1 METPVSVATAL
12 EMMQM
17 VAIVLLSGVFA
28 SIFAKKIRVPDIV
41 LYLFAGILL
50 GPFVFSFVTIPT
62 DSAVNQFILTLG
74 AAYILFDG
82 GAVTR
87 LAVLKKVWLSLLI
100 LATIGVVITGAITGF
115 AAQYLLGLPL
125 IIALLL
131 GVSLAPTDPAT
142 LVPVFKQ
149 VAVRQKV
156 AQTVVS
162 ESAFNDATGAIMTF
176 AILGIAM
183 GGEYSISGSLA
194 TLGMEAG
201 IGIVIGAAIGFTAAF
216 LIGHKSYAFLRD
228 HMTLVTL
235 ILTAVAYLASISLHG
250 SGFMAVFIAGIMLGN
265 NEMFGFHVDAV
276 DEEKLHDYVEVTG
289 LTFRMFI
296 FILLGAQVDFTLIQ
310 QYLLPGIG
318 VTLVFMFVARPLTV
332 FISTL
337 IDRKAEWTF
346 KERLFMC
353 WTRETGVIPAAL
365 AGLLVGM
372 GAPGAE
378 VIASVVFIAILMT
391 IVIQATTTKWLAK
404 KLDLLEE

>member
-12 EMMQM
+12 DMMQM

-28 SIFAKKIRVPDIV
+28 SIFAKKLRVPDIV
-41 LYLFAGILL
+41 LYLLVGILL
-50 GPFVFSFVTIPT
+50 GPFVFGIVDIPT

-100 LATIGVVITGAITGF
+100 LATVGVVITAAVTGF
-115 AAQYLLGLPL
+115 AAEYLLGLPL
-125 IIALLL
+125 IVALLL

-149 VAVRQKV
+149 ITVREKV

-176 AILGIAM
+176 ALLGVAM
-183 GGEYSISGSLA
+183 GGEYSLGGSLA
-194 TLGMEAG
+194 ELGMEAG
-201 IGIVIGAAIGFTAAF
+201 IGVLVGAALGYFAAF
-216 LIGHKSYAFLRD
+216 LIGHRSYAFLRD

-235 ILTAVAYLASISLHG
+235 ILTATAYLASISLHG
-250 SGFMAVFIAGIMLGN
+250 SGFMAVFVAGIMLGN
-265 NEMFGFHVDAV
+265 NELFGFKVDAV

-318 VTLVFMFVARPLTV
+318 VTLVFMFIARPLTV

-337 IDRKAEWTF
+337 LDRKAQWTF

-353 WTRETGVIPAAL
+353 WVRETGVIPAAL